1 MLMRWA
7 SSAVFLLYTKLAISA
22 PLDYFPIN
30 SQLPP
35 VARMSKPF
43 SFVFSPLTFYS
54 PYTISYSLVNPPGWL
69 SIDSDTR
76 RLFGTPTEQ
85 DIAPGEVVGIPISIK
100 AEDEQG
106 TTVVNSTLVVS
117 RNPPPKVT
125 VPLSDQISKFG
136 SFSAPSS
143 IILDPSRDFSF
154 SFDDS
159 TFSQPGLNYY
169 AASDDNSPLPSWITF
184 DATGMSFSGRTPS
197 FESLLQPPQRFG
209 IQLVASDIVGFSSV
223 SAPFSIVVGNHELTA
238 DTPVIL
244 LNATRGLLFEYSDL
258 PNILKLD
265 NQTLDK
271 SNVNSITT
279 TTLPQW
285 LQFDI
290 GAWKF
295 SGTPGAGAESTNI
308 TVSIAD
314 TYSDELNIT
323 MALQF
328 DAGIFRAE
336 LPALNVLSGSDL
348 IFDLEPYLWNPSDTE
363 LEVEDQSQASWVRF
377 DSSKLELL
385 GRIPDTAST
394 LQVEIVLEAA
404 SKSSQA
410 MESRR
415 LSIRISSSELT
426 TSTFSSPGT
435 TDKPTLISSSTP
447 TALATPQ
454 PAGTELSKT
463 KILLGVLVPLIVI
476 CIVALFVLLR
486 CFRRRLRSRE
496 DEHVPEVSAPIPGS
510 FIKHDASS
518 LEGGALH
525 SLFDIGLDVTKNTAH
540 SDSVAATASSRL
552 RTSSNTSRGSGAV
565 PQALNFHAFEYRR
578 SLSDSAVRETRESWL
593 AGQASQRH
601 TSPRTEMTDETSML
615 SATSLETGD
624 NRIYGATPAMVISV
638 VRPQSFRNSLVTSP
652 VPGLSVPTVHEP
664 FSIQATPEFAY
675 IAESNGSDD
684 GTHPN
689 SPIYP
694 ESTCSGINGL
704 GIQRADTSTSQ
715 TTSTRV
721 SKAWRRASPSRLLEE
736 YNKRES
742 NPSISTIR
750 STRTSVSTEEAFESP
765 MQSHVVSRP
774 TVIHVPSR
782 LGEVRQV
789 SRRNDGSGPLFG
801 GGSTVRPPKNYASV
815 ASPSPKLPR
824 DEVAKFPPSVS
835 SDTTGPRDGE
845 TWDKIAQSSLGITH
859 KDIIRYDHDSI
870 SSMATI
876 RGSLSSKTQS
886 SHRSNEKETDV
897 LDWTSRESNELMSP
911 DQWPKPNST
920 LNPPRMIIPAK
931 EASQSLVV
939 SPIMTPVTPKKN
951 RKINIERRSQD
962 FNASPSKAT
971 PSTSAI
977 ERKQEKS
984 RDDRLRISRIREQRA
999 LDDFKLMISK
1009 PSPVWP
1015 HPSPKPLPEPL
1026 VQSGRAPLAD
1036 IANASTSGTGLGNWS
1051 NVSRKSN
1058 KSIKTTMS
1066 EFGETDDGWEDIRP
1080 ESTPGA
1086 GGLSGSSTGSLPA
1099 FI

>member
-35 VARMSKPF
+35 VARISKPF

-76 RLFGTPTEQ
+76 RLFGIPTEQ

-154 SFDDS
+154 SFDDN

-184 DATGMSFSGRTPS
+184 DTTGMSFSGRTPS

-223 SAPFSIVVGNHELTA
+223 SAPFSIIVGNHELTA

-244 LNATRGLLFEYSDL
+244 LNATRGLPFEYSDL
-258 PNILKLD
+258 PKILKLD

-308 TVSIAD
+308 TISIAD
-314 TYSDELNIT
+314 AYSNELNIT
-323 MALQF
+323 MALHF

-336 LPALNVLSGSDL
+336 LPALNVLSGTDL
-348 IFDLEPYLWNPSDTE
+348 IFDLEPYLWNPSDAE
-363 LEVEDQSQASWVRF
+363 LKVEDQSQASWIRF

-394 LQVEIVLEAA
+394 LQVEIVLEAT
-404 SKSSQA
+404 SKSSQV

-454 PAGTELSKT
+454 PAGTESSKA

-476 CIVALFVLLR
+476 CIVALFVLLC

-525 SLFDIGLDVTKNTAH
+525 SLFDIGLDVTQNTVH
-540 SDSVAATASSRL
+540 SDSVAPTASSRL

-565 PQALNFHAFEYRR
+565 PQALNFKAFEYRR

-601 TSPRTEMTDETSML
+601 MSLRTEMTDETSML

-652 VPGLSVPTVHEP
+652 VPGLSVPMVHEP

-694 ESTCSGINGL
+694 ESTCSGIAGL
-704 GIQRADTSTSQ
+704 GIRRADTSTSQ

-750 STRTSVSTEEAFESP
+750 STRTSASTEEAFESP
-765 MQSHVVSRP
+765 MQSRVVSRP
-774 TVIHVPSR
+774 TVIHVSSR

-789 SRRNDGSGPLFG
+789 SRRNDGSSPLFG

-845 TWDKIAQSSLGITH
+845 TWDKIAQSSPGITH

-870 SSMATI
+870 SSIATI

-886 SHRSNEKETDV
+886 SHRSDEKETDV
-897 LDWTSRESNELMSP
+897 VDWTSRESNELMSP

-920 LNPPRMIIPAK
+920 LNPPRMIVPAK
-931 EASQSLVV
+931 EASQSPAV
-939 SPIMTPVTPKKN
+939 SPIMAPVMPKRN
-951 RKINIERRSQD
+951 RKRNIERRSQD

-977 ERKQEKS
+977 ERKQEVS

-1015 HPSPKPLPEPL
+1015 HPSAKPLPEPL
-1026 VQSGRAPLAD
+1026 VRSRRAPLAD

-1080 ESTPGA
+1080 ESTPGG